1 MTGRISMKPRYWH
14 YWISLLL
21 LLAIVPLLRRENLPL
36 KFDWIT
42 LAIAYWVL
50 LAAQSIFVAVL
61 LCLIG
66 LPTDQVL
73 RPFVAR
79 YRETPL
85 RLLAL
90 FFFLAILVALTGW
103 LRAIV
108 LTVNALALL
117 ELFNRQQM
125 QDLRRTA
132 AAILAPAAYLFFGF
146 LMVLAYNNVIVSVRF
161 NFAYDPAMAAI
172 DRWLLHGHNVW
183 EFSHWAVQTFPL
195 SFFKAAEF
203 VYFGMFLQIGA
214 TLMFLALYEGQK
226 RALQFIGT
234 ILLSY
239 YVALLLFYIWPAQG
253 PYFLCPAHFSRFP
266 ASLQSYT
273 IQKTLIRDAFAR
285 WQHTPIKRISADY
298 FIGFPCMHLVQPIVV
313 LWFLRPWRKL
323 VVALAAYDV
332 VLIIAI
338 LMIEMHYA
346 VDMVAALPVA
356 AIAIVITDVSFKAVS
371 TSLSTTQT

>member
-1 MTGRISMKPRYWH
+1 MKPRYWH